1 MFEVRIGFGKTD
13 RDNPNYGAEEEILNE
28 WIPLLE
34 DRYNSKFE
42 IVHNSS
48 DYSTL
53 CPKGCLDIIRVKY
66 SDRSKWIK
74 IRMTNE
80 SSVLFRDDERFE
92 TQKNKNES
100 MWRSN
105 LTDTDI
111 RKYFDVLDYA
121 YDNLTKQ

>member
-1 MFEVRIGFGKTD
+1 
-13 RDNPNYGAEEEILNE
+13 
-28 WIPLLE
+28 
-34 DRYNSKFE
+34 
-42 IVHNSS
+42 
-48 DYSTL
+48 
-53 CPKGCLDIIRVKY
+53 
-66 SDRSKWIK
+66 
-74 IRMTNE
+74 MTNE

-121 YDNLTKQ
+121 YDRLTKQ